1 MRSWLAVL
9 PLASLLACAPP
20 ATPRGVVL
28 VVIDALRADH
38 VSAYG
43 YERSTSP
50 NIDALAADGT
60 RFDQAISSAPW
71 TLPALATL
79 MTSLQPSQHRAMHH
93 SNTDAWSTDREH
105 FRPVSA
111 LAEYHTTLAEVL
123 SLHGVS
129 TAAFVR
135 GSYPAAV
142 FGFAQGFD
150 RFSDNE
156 VSGLRWNVEAVLQW
170 LDEPGRDRFFVYLHT
185 IEVHSPYS
193 MLRVDKHVA
202 AALDPRQREILESQ
216 TAEEQDL
223 YRSLDPDPEY
233 RGPINGSY
241 RNLQKLHRS
250 DKPLAGRDRDRLLSL
265 YDRGIRYTDHYIGK
279 LIEGLRERGL
289 YDSTLWIVTS
299 DHGDEFF
306 EHGGLEH
313 GQSYY
318 EEVLRIP
325 LVVRHPS
332 EGHGRVVAPAV
343 GLIDLMPTVLD
354 ALGIH
359 PPAKMAGRSL
369 MPQLRGEVLAS
380 RPVLAQASERGG
392 VALRGDDFKFVA
404 LAGGELYDL
413 RADPDERHNL
423 CRSEPLRCASLD
435 DEVHA
440 LSQSSDP
447 PLLPPKPVELDAV
460 TRDRLRAL
468 GYAEPPSP

>member
-1 MRSWLAVL
+1 
-9 PLASLLACAPP
+9 
-20 ATPRGVVL
+20 
-28 VVIDALRADH
+28 VIDALRADH

-79 MTSLQPSQHRAMHH
+79 MTSLHPYQHGAMHH
-93 SNTDAWSTDREH
+93 SNTDAWSTDRQG
-105 FRPVSA
+105 FRPVDA
-111 LAEYHTTLAEVL
+111 LSQYHTTLAEVL
-123 SLHGVS
+123 SLRGVA

-142 FGFAQGFD
+142 FGFSQGFD
-150 RFSDNE
+150 HFADNDA
-156 VSGLRWNVEAVLQW
+156 SGLRWNVEAALQW
-170 LDEPGRDRFFVYLHT
+170 LDEPGRDRFFLYLHT

-202 AALDPRQREILESQ
+202 ASLEPRQRALLESQ
-216 TAEEQDL
+216 TEDEQAL
-223 YRSLDPDPEY
+223 YRSLDPDREY
-233 RGPINGSY
+233 RGPISGSH
-241 RNLQKLHRS
+241 RNLQQLHRL
-250 DKPLAGRDRDRLLSL
+250 DQPLAERDRERLLSL
-265 YDRGIRYTDHYIGK
+265 YDRGIRYTDHYIGRF
-279 LIEGLRERGL
+279 IDGLRERGL

-325 LVVRHPS
+325 LVIRHPS
-332 EGHGRVVAPAV
+332 EGHGRVVTPVV
-343 GLIDLMPTVLD
+343 GLIDVMPTVLD
-354 ALGIH
+354 ALAID
-359 PPAKMAGRSL
+359 PPSKMVGRSL
-369 MPQLRGEVLAS
+369 MPYLRGEPQS
-380 RPVLAQASERGG
+380 TRPVLAEASGQGG

-404 LAGGELYDL
+404 LKGGELYDL
-413 RADPDERHNL
+413 RSDPDERHNL
-423 CRSEPLRCASLD
+423 CPEEPARCAEFAAEVAALGQAD
-435 DEVHA
+435 DGA
-440 LSQSSDP
+440 
-447 PLLPPKPVELDAV
+447 LPPREPVELDAA

-468 GYAEPPSP
+468 GYAEGSER